1 MALNDYGWRELIRRA
16 LRIPDVIGDEV
27 TMEIITDVV
36 FSAPVVREK
45 ARSADGVTEQRISR
59 AVLDRT
65 IEAAARGDLD
75 RFIVG
80 RDGAGRSSVV
90 DVRSVDAAI
99 TLAVR
104 ESGENV
110 PPGLA
115 EPLLMLIR
123 DYVLTHPF
131 EAANWPHINAVP

>member
-80 RDGAGRSSVV
+80 RDGSPVGARLSTS
-90 DVRSVDAAI
+90 A
-99 TLAVR
+99 
-104 ESGENV
+104 
-110 PPGLA
+110 
-115 EPLLMLIR
+115 
-123 DYVLTHPF
+123 VLTLPSPSPCAR
-131 EAANWPHINAVP
+131 AARTSHRGLLSRC

>member
-1 MALNDYGWRELIRRA
+1 
-16 LRIPDVIGDEV
+16 
-27 TMEIITDVV
+27 MEIITDVV

-75 RFIVG
+75 RFISG
-80 RDGAGRSSVV
+80 RDGAGATRLSTSAVLTLPSPSPCA
-90 DVRSVDAAI
+90 RAAR
-99 TLAVR
+99 T
-104 ESGENV
+104 S

-115 EPLLMLIR
+115 QPLLMLIR

-131 EAANWPHINAVP
+131 EATNWPHINAVP